1 MNTLSDL
8 LVSTIP
14 QYEVILPSTGK
25 KVKFRPFLVKEEKVL
40 LIAQSTGNNQQVL
53 DAIKNIIESCFED
66 INDASSLP
74 LFDVEYL
81 FLKLRSKSVGEVV
94 TPTIICPFT
103 NEKIELNI
111 NLDKIEVTGEIKREN
126 KIKIKPKLIVKMSYP
141 SLKTLSLSDNPDYNS
156 PESIYDLIVNCIDQV
171 ITEEETINTNEISK
185 DEVSSF
191 VDNMT
196 KNQFGKLV
204 DFITSIP
211 RLKHTEK
218 YKTSDEVEREV
229 VLSSLSDFFG

>member
-14 QYEVILPSTGK
+14 QYEATIPSTGK
-25 KVKFRPFLVKEEKVL
+25 KVNFRPFLVKEEKVL

-66 INDASSLP
+66 ITDARSLP

-94 TPTIICPFT
+94 NPSIICPFT
-103 NEKIELNI
+103 EEKIELSI
-111 NLDKIEVTGEIKREN
+111 NLDEIEVTGNIKKQN
-126 KIKIKPKLIVKMSYP
+126 KIKIKDKLILKMSYP
-141 SLKTLSLSDNPDYNS
+141 SLKTLSLSKDVDYNS
-156 PESIYDLIVNCIDQV
+156 PESIYDLIINCIDEV
-171 ITEEETINTNEISK
+171 ITEDEVINAKELPRE
-185 DEVSSF
+185 EVSSF

-196 KNQFGKLV
+196 KHQFGKLI
-204 DFITSIP
+204 DFITNIP

-218 YKTSDEVEREV
+218 YKTSDGIEREV